1 MLSRLRRA
9 CLVIYYRGTLKSVGK
24 RFRIGEGSQIVTPR
38 MLSVGHNCFFG
49 PRFYLSSPEEVRI
62 GNNVMFGPEV
72 MILGGDHDFATL
84 GIPMRFSPNV
94 GRSGP
99 IIIEDD
105 VWVGARC
112 LLIKGVRLGTGS
124 VIGAGSVVT
133 HSLPP
138 FSVAAGNPCRVIRTR
153 FSEAEIIEHR
163 RALDVWRSQNE

>member
-9 CLVIYYRGTLKSVGK
+9 CLVIYYRGILKSVGK
-24 RFRIGEGSQIVTPR
+24 KFRIGEGSQIVTPG

-84 GIPMRFSPNV
+84 GVPMRFSPNV

-153 FSEAEIIEHR
+153 FSEAEMIEHR